1 MAKKSTTNMKITSQ
15 NDDDRN
21 KWAIESDGIDEW
33 MPKWIHYWGN
43 YASNRKCCKPN
54 ICHVRLCVRTV
65 NEYIFFFRQILCVMT
80 HVRTNHKQNAV
91 DHQHKIFDHFSL
103 VFFFFHSFRSFI
115 FRNVNVNP
123 LTQDCTCRNGKNK
136 CQKQKQKIGNEVNG
150 ITQQKII
157 EKFRGRQPR
166 SFSPLSLSFSLE
178 NN

>member
-65 NEYIFFFRQILCVMT
+65 NEYIFFFGRYFVWW
-80 HVRTNHKQNAV
+80 RTYARITNRMQLTINTKYLI
-91 DHQHKIFDHFSL
+91 IFL
-103 VFFFFHSFRSFI
+103 WFFFFHSFRSFI
-115 FRNVNVNP
+115 FRNVNVSP
-123 LTQDCTCRNGKNK
+123 LTQDCTCRNGKN
-136 CQKQKQKIGNEVNG
+136 
-150 ITQQKII
+150 
-157 EKFRGRQPR
+157 
-166 SFSPLSLSFSLE
+166 
-178 NN
+178 